1 MVLVLEAASAIW
13 QSVLESKVKEE
24 VKALFF
30 FFFFFQFGLSLWLGP
45 DSLACQN
52 LCNFHYNGSEEC
64 IISELHSSFYHVI
77 TNGSL
82 KIIYSFNF
90 SNSL

>member
-30 FFFFFQFGLSLWLGP
+30 FFLLFF
-45 DSLACQN
+45 SLAC
-52 LCNFHYNGSEEC
+52 LCG
-64 IISELHSSFYHVI
+64 
-77 TNGSL
+77 
-82 KIIYSFNF
+82 
-90 SNSL
+90 